1 MNLRAAGAMK
11 DAPPRMGQP
20 AGRIPPARSG
30 LSGPVSSVPNSWVRR
45 AANELRGLAWSPM
58 TWILLGLF
66 AMAEVG
72 NWEMGDEIA
81 RVCELLEQGEI
92 ASAPP
97 NLSRTEIDDIC
108 RNRSP
113 RDHYRPR

>member
-1 MNLRAAGAMK
+1 ML
-11 DAPPRMGQP
+11 
-20 AGRIPPARSG
+20 
-30 LSGPVSSVPNSWVRR
+30 
-45 AANELRGLAWSPM
+45 
-58 TWILLGLF
+58 WILLGLF

-72 NWEMGDEIA
+72 NWEVGEEMA

-97 NLSRTEIDDIC
+97 NLSRAEIDDIC

-113 RDHYRPR
+113 RELYRSR

>member
-1 MNLRAAGAMK
+1 MN
-11 DAPPRMGQP
+11 DAPRRMGQS
-20 AGRIPPARSG
+20 AGRICPTGPGS
-30 LSGPVSSVPNSWVRR
+30 SGPASWKPDSWVRR
-45 AANELRGLAWSPM
+45 AANELGGLAWSPM

-72 NWEMGDEIA
+72 NWEIGEEIA
-81 RVCELLEQGEI
+81 RVCELLEHGEI

-108 RNRSP
+108 RNRTP
-113 RDHYRPR
+113 RDFYRPR

>member
-1 MNLRAAGAMK
+1 MN
-11 DAPPRMGQP
+11 DARRRMGQS
-20 AGRIPPARSG
+20 AGRISPM
-30 LSGPVSSVPNSWVRR
+30 GPGSSAPDTWVRR
-45 AANELRGLAWSPM
+45 AANELGGLAWSPM

-72 NWEMGDEIA
+72 NWEMGEEIA
-81 RVCELLEQGEI
+81 RVCELLEHGEI

-97 NLSRTEIDDIC
+97 NLSRAEIDDIC

-113 RDHYRPR
+113 RDLYRSR

>member
-1 MNLRAAGAMK
+1 MN
-11 DAPPRMGQP
+11 DAPRRMGQS
-20 AGRIPPARSG
+20 AGRISPT
-30 LSGPVSSVPNSWVRR
+30 GPGSSAPDTWVRR
-45 AANELRGLAWSPM
+45 AANELGGLAWSPM

-72 NWEMGDEIA
+72 NWEMGEEIA
-81 RVCELLEQGEI
+81 RVCELLEHGEI

-97 NLSRTEIDDIC
+97 NLSRAEIDDIC

-113 RDHYRPR
+113 RDLYRSR